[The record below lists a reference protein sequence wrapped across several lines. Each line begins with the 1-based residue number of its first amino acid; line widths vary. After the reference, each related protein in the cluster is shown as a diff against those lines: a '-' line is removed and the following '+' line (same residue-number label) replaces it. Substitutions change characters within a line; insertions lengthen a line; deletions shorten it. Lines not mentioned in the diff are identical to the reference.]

1 VSQSLTM
8 SLAGLDLVA
17 ISRCLSQVVERDGD
31 LVDAFFER
39 QEVVELPQDERA
51 AGVSLRREE
60 GAAVRLSRGRETWLA
75 TCDGFDSERFYSAL
89 RQVARSWPQA
99 TYPAP
104 EMAVDPL
111 ESLDAAT
118 EVHRFPTQLT
128 RALRQLLVAFPMN
141 VRVRRHRRWIQV
153 VGPQVIPEAEKES
166 FYSIEVRTPWT
177 TLGRL
182 ATQLGESTATAV
194 AESLCDAFHAREA
207 APPAAGESALVF
219 SAQATAILLHEAVAH
234 ALEADTLAAGGRVEA
249 AIGLQMGPSSLS
261 VLDDP
266 GSAPTPVRRSTDDE
280 GQTVT
285 RRWLLR
291 QGVVEQPL
299 ADSAWSE
306 ISGAVVPGAARRG
319 DRNDPPSPR
328 SSHLLLL
335 PGEATVE
342 SLLGEPALWVP
353 EVSRGSLDVQTGMC
367 RLHVPFGY
375 RIEAGE
381 LGEPVGGFSIEGR
394 VADLLGSVE
403 AIGENPVETGAG
415 WCAKGRR
422 RVPVWA
428 TTPPL
433 RLSRARVGS

>member
-1 VSQSLTM
+1 M

-39 QEVVELPQDERA
+39 QEVVEVPQEERA

-75 TCDGFDSERFYSAL
+75 TCDGLDPKSFHSAM

-104 EMAVDPL
+104 EMAVVAP
-111 ESLDAAT
+111 ESPDGAT

-128 RALRQLLVAFPMN
+128 RALRQLLVAFPMR

-153 VGPQVIPEAEKES
+153 VCPQIVPEAESES
-166 FYSIEVRTPWT
+166 FYSIEVRTPWAT
-177 TLGRL
+177 FGRL
-182 ATQLGESTATAV
+182 ATHLGEAV
-194 AESLCDAFHAREA
+194 ASSVAQSLCDAFHAREA

-219 SAQATAILLHEAVAH
+219 SAQATAILLHEVVAH
-234 ALEADTLAAGGRVEA
+234 ALEADTLAAGGRIEA
-249 AIGLQMGPSSLS
+249 AIGLSMGPSSLS

-266 GSAPTPVRRSTDDE
+266 GSSPIAVRRTTDDE
-280 GQTVT
+280 GQAVA

-299 ADSAWSE
+299 ADSAWAE
-306 ISGAVVPGAARRG
+306 LSGALVPGAARRG

-328 SSHLLLL
+328 SSHLVLL
-335 PGEATVE
+335 PGDATTG

-353 EVSRGSLDVQTGMC
+353 EVSRGGLDVQSGIC
-367 RLHVPFGY
+367 RLQVPFGY
-375 RIEAGE
+375 RIAGGE
-381 LGEPVGGFSIEGR
+381 LREPVGPFSIEGR
-394 VADLLGSVE
+394 VADLLGALE
-403 AIGENPVETGAG
+403 AIGSEPIETGAG
-415 WCAKGRR
+415 WCSKGRR
-422 RVPVWA
+422 RIPVWA
-428 TTPPL
+428 TTPPI
-433 RLSRARVGS
+433 RLARAKVGS